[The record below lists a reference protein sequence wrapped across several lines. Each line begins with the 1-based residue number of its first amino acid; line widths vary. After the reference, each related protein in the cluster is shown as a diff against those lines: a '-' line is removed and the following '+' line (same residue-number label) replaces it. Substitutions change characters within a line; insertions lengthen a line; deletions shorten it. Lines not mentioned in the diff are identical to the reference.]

1 MKDCEDIIN
10 KLNQD
15 KFEESD
21 EDIKIKR
28 NAKMSLCISL
38 KEATKLLQ
46 GYQVEMLQ
54 EYKTSS
60 TDTRSNQQLQFEI

>member
-1 MKDCEDIIN
+1 
-10 KLNQD
+10 
-15 KFEESD
+15 
-21 EDIKIKR
+21 
-28 NAKMSLCISL
+28 MSLCISL